1 MEIKINFSN
10 TEHKDL
16 ISYCNLND
24 LLVSSVVKDSFTTG
38 FNIERYGLLNVNQ
51 EVKEKEVI
59 KEVIKYVEIPVVEEK
74 EVIRIEY
81 VEVPVEKIVY
91 ITDQEEIKLKI
102 FQKEQEFDEE
112 RRLFSTKVQEMENI
126 FQNEKKELFGKIEQ
140 LESKEPEIK
149 EVIKEVFVTNLDNIC
164 DKPEPEIKEVIV
176 EKIIEVIK
184 EVPVEKVVEK
194 IVEITKEVP
203 IERVV
208 EKIVEVI
215 REVPVEKVVVQ
226 EVIKEVPI
234 EKVVYITD
242 QEEMKSKIFQKEQ
255 EFDQQRRLFSTKTQ
269 EIENIFQNEKNEL
282 LLKIQQL
289 ELKEPEVREVI
300 KEVEVIKEIEKI
312 IEVPVEVIREVIIE
326 KEVGGGDKS
335 KLDALQVTIQKIRS
349 ENLEKDRLIKEYEKT
364 IQEIQEFKDG
374 KRAVYLSGSNLNKT
388 L

>member
-1 MEIKINFSN
+1 MEIKINLSN

-81 VEVPVEKIVY
+81 VEVLVEKVVTKEVIVEKIVEV
-91 ITDQEEIKLKI
+91 IKEIPSTPTEIK
-102 FQKEQEFDEE
+102 F
-112 RRLFSTKVQEMENI
+112 
-126 FQNEKKELFGKIEQ
+126 IEYVDR
-140 LESKEPEIK
+140 EVIK
-149 EVIKEVFVTNLDNIC
+149 EVIKEVFVSNVDNIY
-164 DKPEPEIKEVIV
+164 DKPEPEIREVI
-176 EKIIEVIK
+176 
-184 EVPVEKVVEK
+184 
-194 IVEITKEVP
+194 
-203 IERVV
+203 V

-215 REVPVEKVVVQ
+215 
-226 EVIKEVPI
+226 
-234 EKVVYITD
+234 
-242 QEEMKSKIFQKEQ
+242 
-255 EFDQQRRLFSTKTQ
+255 
-269 EIENIFQNEKNEL
+269 
-282 LLKIQQL
+282 
-289 ELKEPEVREVI
+289 
-300 KEVEVIKEIEKI
+300 KEVEKI
-312 IEVPVEVIREVIIE
+312 VEVPVEVIREVIVE
-326 KEVGGGDKS
+326 KEVGVVDKS
-335 KLDALQVTIQKIRS
+335 KLDALQATIQKIRS

>member
-1 MEIKINFSN
+1 MEIKINLSN

-81 VEVPVEKIVY
+81 VEVPVEKVVTKEVIVEK
-91 ITDQEEIKLKI
+91 IVEVIKEIPSTPTEIK
-102 FQKEQEFDEE
+102 
-112 RRLFSTKVQEMENI
+112 V
-126 FQNEKKELFGKIEQ
+126 IEYVDR
-140 LESKEPEIK
+140 EVIK
-149 EVIKEVFVTNLDNIC
+149 EVIKEVFVPNIVNIW
-164 DKPEPEIKEVIV
+164 DQPEPEIKEVIV

-184 EVPVEKVVEK
+184 EVEK
-194 IVEITKEVP
+194 IV
-203 IERVV
+203 
-208 EKIVEVI
+208 
-215 REVPVEKVVVQ
+215 
-226 EVIKEVPI
+226 
-234 EKVVYITD
+234 
-242 QEEMKSKIFQKEQ
+242 
-255 EFDQQRRLFSTKTQ
+255 
-269 EIENIFQNEKNEL
+269 
-282 LLKIQQL
+282 
-289 ELKEPEVREVI
+289 
-300 KEVEVIKEIEKI
+300 
-312 IEVPVEVIREVIIE
+312 EVPVEVIREVIIE
-326 KEVGGGDKS
+326 KEVGGVDKS
-335 KLDALQVTIQKIRS
+335 KLEALQSTIQKIRS